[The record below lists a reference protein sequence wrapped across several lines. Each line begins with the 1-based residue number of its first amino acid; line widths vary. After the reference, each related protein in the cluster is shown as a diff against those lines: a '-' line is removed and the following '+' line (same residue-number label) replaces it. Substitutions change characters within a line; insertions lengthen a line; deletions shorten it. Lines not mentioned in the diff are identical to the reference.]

1 MTYLVT
7 LVIQCPL
14 RIMDAHV
21 TLTSHVLF
29 IWPAVE
35 CERHL
40 LAWTA
45 DDRTE
50 ACVQLLVAGQTEIP
64 NGALFPTA
72 GLQQQRTLGYAN
84 ALSMGLQENSLIHSE
99 PRSAESKECFG

>member
-1 MTYLVT
+1 
-7 LVIQCPL
+7 
-14 RIMDAHV
+14 MDWFEIYKVYFTGANDHV
-21 TLTSHVLF
+21 KLTSHVLF

-50 ACVQLLVAGQTEIP
+50 ACVQLLVPGQADRQRSQMAP
-64 NGALFPTA
+64 YSLQL
-72 GLQQQRTLGYAN
+72 GLSSNL
-84 ALSMGLQENSLIHSE
+84 H
-99 PRSAESKECFG
+99 